1 MKNNTTIESMPPE
14 ASLSND
20 SLTEL
25 PMDDAIDLEQG
36 TSTAIA
42 VTTSTTDNGQRS
54 TTHIKPT
61 KNGGKHLRW
70 TRITKSVEIKDT
82 NTGLLR
88 GSIAAAAIVETTDIE
103 DQVTSNAKSSN
114 QQESTGDS
122 NKVNMKTILHQVS
135 GSAAPGE
142 VLALMGPSGSGK
154 YYIIGNYML
163 VYDLYLCHPTNTLLF

>member
-14 ASLSND
+14 ASCLSND

-42 VTTSTTDNGQRS
+42 VTTSTIDNGQRN

-103 DQVTSNAKSSN
+103 DQVTSNAKLSN
-114 QQESTGDS
+114 QQESTVDS
-122 NKVNMKTILHQVS
+122 NKINMKTILHQVS

-154 YYIIGNYML
+154 YYIL
-163 VYDLYLCHPTNTLLF
+163 QLYACL

>member
-14 ASLSND
+14 ASCLSND

-42 VTTSTTDNGQRS
+42 VTTSTIDNGQRS

-103 DQVTSNAKSSN
+103 DQVTSNAKLSN
-114 QQESTGDS
+114 QQESTVDS
-122 NKVNMKTILHQVS
+122 NKINMKTILHQVS

-154 YYIIGNYML
+154 YYIL
-163 VYDLYLCHPTNTLLF
+163 QLYACL